1 MDIIELIARKRDGGT
16 YTIAEISRL
25 VQLICD
31 ARTPDYQISALLMA
45 IYLQGMNEGEVSYLA
60 RAMAETGE
68 TISFPSDEGL
78 VVDKHS
84 TGGVG
89 DKTTLVLMPLIAAT
103 GLKVAKLSGRGLGHT
118 GGTLDKLSVFEG
130 YRYDLSRKEIIRA
143 VHDTGIVL
151 SGQTERLVPAD
162 RRMYALRDSTAT
174 VDSLPLIASS
184 IMSKKIAG
192 GAKAILLDVK
202 VGNGAIFEDAGKARE
217 LARSL
222 VSIGQH
228 LQIPTRAVLTDMSAP
243 LGYAV
248 GNALEVGEAIETLR
262 GEGPARFR
270 ELCIQLGIRL
280 LMMTG
285 RTPSEQAAEDL
296 LNRTLD
302 SGEALEKF
310 RSIIENQGGKSHYL
324 DYPEDLPRAAFQ
336 KTLTAPESGFIVSI
350 HARKIGMAS
359 MYSGAGRASKDQEV
373 DLGAGIFLHQERGNL
388 VAKGDPLLTIY
399 ASSPEKMD
407 QVVQIASSAITISD
421 EAPEPTPL
429 ILGEI

>member
-1 MDIIELIARKRDGGT
+1 MSIIELIVKKRDGGT
-16 YTIAEISRL
+16 YTEAEIYRL

-45 IYLQGMNEGEVSYLA
+45 IYLRGMNEWEVSYLT

-68 TISFPSDEGL
+68 TISFPSAEGL

-130 YRYDLSRKEIIRA
+130 YQYDLSREEIIRA
-143 VHDTGIVL
+143 VHQNGIVL
-151 SGQTERLVPAD
+151 SGQTGRLVPAD
-162 RRMYALRDSTAT
+162 QRMYALRDSTGT

-202 VGNGAIFEDAGKARE
+202 VGNGAIFEDSGKARE
-217 LARSL
+217 LASSL
-222 VSIGQH
+222 VSVGQH
-228 LQIPTRAVLTDMSAP
+228 LQIPIRAVLTDMSAP

-262 GEGPARFR
+262 GEGPVRFR

-280 LMMTG
+280 MMMTG
-285 RTPSEQAAEDL
+285 RTPSKQAAEDL
-296 LNRTLD
+296 LNKTLD
-302 SGEALEKF
+302 SGEALEKL
-310 RSIIENQGGKSHYL
+310 RSIIENQGGNSRYL
-324 DYPEDLPRAAFQ
+324 DHPEDLPRAAFQ
-336 KTLTAPESGFIVSI
+336 KTLTSPESGFIVSI

-359 MYSGAGRASKDQEV
+359 MYSGAGRTSKEQKV
-373 DLGAGIFLHQERGNL
+373 DLGAGIYLHQDRGNP
-388 VAKGDPLLTIY
+388 VSKGDPLLTIY
-399 ASSPEKMD
+399 AASPEKMD
-407 QVVQIASSAITISD
+407 QALQIASSAITIAD
-421 EAPEPTPL
+421 EAPKPTPL